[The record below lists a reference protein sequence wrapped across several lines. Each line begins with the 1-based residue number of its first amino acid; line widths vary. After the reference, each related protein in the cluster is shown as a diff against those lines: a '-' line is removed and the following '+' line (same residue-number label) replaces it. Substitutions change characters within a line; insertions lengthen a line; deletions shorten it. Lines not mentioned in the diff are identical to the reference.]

1 MQIDSSLIGIRV
13 LSIRKELKM
22 SRDAFGSKIGVQG
35 AVIRNIEENNN
46 KKINEPLLIS
56 ISTQYGVNKD
66 WLLYGSGEK
75 YKKSNET
82 LINDL
87 VNFYHLS
94 FYGEQIIKT
103 YLELDNE
110 KKKIIDEFIEKLVS
124 NTTVDK
130 TLVAARGNSN
140 LEIVSDDDAVRKDIE
155 NYILPTDL

>member
-87 VNFYHLS
+87 VNFYNLS

-155 NYILPTDL
+155 NYIPPTDL